1 MLVNQHQTI
10 SQFFNEYCDTLRNR
24 VPVASGE
31 LAKSIDFV
39 INDDNTIEILMANY
53 GKYLDKGVSG
63 TERKFNTPY
72 SYTNR
77 MPPASVFD
85 KWIVRKGIAPRNGR
99 GQFQSRKGLQFAIA
113 RSIYKNGIRPTLF
126 ISIDFDAK
134 MNQFANILANSV
146 ADDLMDEI
154 DNKIK

>member
-1 MLVNQHQTI
+1 MLENQHQTI
-10 SQFFNEYCDTLRNR
+10 TQFFTQYCNELRNR

-39 INDDNTIEILMANY
+39 ISDDNTVEIMMAEY

-72 SYTNR
+72 AYTTK
-77 MPPASVFD
+77 MPNPSVFD
-85 KWIVRKGIAPRNGR
+85 KWMVRKGIAPRNNK

-113 RSIYKNGIRPTLF
+113 RSVYKNGIRPTLF
-126 ISIDFDAK
+126 ITKDFDAK
-134 MNQFANILANSV
+134 MNEFANILANDV
-146 ADDLMDEI
+146 ADDIMNDLDE
-154 DNKIK
+154 K